1 MVVEVSS
8 LAMVMVEEGWHHLP
22 STMVE
27 AICWAG
33 MYWMA
38 NEGIDVVVV
47 REGATITH
55 AFVGIVEVAIV
66 KDDA

>member
-1 MVVEVSS
+1 MDACMVVEVSS

-27 AICWAG
+27 SICWAG

-47 REGATITH
+47 RGRSNHHTFICWCS
-55 AFVGIVEVAIV
+55 
-66 KDDA
+66 